1 MIERAVSLW
10 GAWLGCVRAHRSR
23 LIGGGVLAGALAL
36 VVSGCT
42 LPPGQETASLEH
54 DYPSTVEFDPLKDM
68 FSLNLADGASR
79 AYGLHLS
86 PQEQERQKKK
96 HKFSPDGEPAVM
108 EYGRASWYADR
119 FHGRLTASGERYNMN
134 ALTAAHRSLPFDTQ
148 VCVRGLLRHKE
159 VLVRINDRGPFTAN
173 RIIDLSRAA
182 AEKLDMLQLGLKD
195 VVLWIPDKEGPQCGD
210 GTAKIDPSLIVDN

>member
-1 MIERAVSLW
+1 MPGSVSWLCRARV
-10 GAWLGCVRAHRSR
+10 LGSASVWRALLAVG
-23 LIGGGVLAGALAL
+23 LILVLSA
-36 VVSGCT
+36 CT
-42 LPPGQETASLEH
+42 LAPNSDSDNAVN

-86 PQEQERQKKK
+86 AQEQERQKKK
-96 HKFSPDGEPAVM
+96 HKFSPDGDAAVM

-195 VVLWIPDKEGPQCGD
+195 VVLWIPNKEGPQCGD